1 MRFRGWIAACSI
13 RLISVLL
20 ITVILTG
27 CTGKKATTNTPD
39 PPADFTLEVYI
50 HHFDADTSPAAASA
64 MGRAVRQTS
73 QYLLEPNRDLRAVM
87 GPWVSDR
94 IYPPPVR
101 RLTYAQLQTLWK
113 IIQVNHL
120 LAEPTSPNGQI
131 LMEHLGKRSANPL
144 SVPAPA
150 ILYRVRILA
159 GGRTYEFSTTPQE
172 SPPTL
177 ALIAELVKLR
187 TEDRAMR
194 NLSPEH

>member
-1 MRFRGWIAACSI
+1 MLAGCAGKKIAAN
-13 RLISVLL
+13 
-20 ITVILTG
+20 
-27 CTGKKATTNTPD
+27 TTD
-39 PPADFTLEVYI
+39 PPADFTIEVYI
-50 HHFDADTSPAAASA
+50 HHFDADMSLATASM

-73 QYLLEPNRDLRAVM
+73 QYLLEPNRDLRAIM
-87 GPWVSDR
+87 GPWASDR

-101 RLTYAQLQTLWK
+101 RLTYAQFQSLWK

-120 LAEPTSPNGQI
+120 LAEPTSPNGQV
-131 LMEHLGKRSANPL
+131 LMDHLGKRSSDPL
-144 SVPAPA
+144 GVPSPA

-159 GGRTYEFSTTPQE
+159 GGKSYEFSTTPQE

-194 NLSPEH
+194 DLSPEH